1 MIYCKINNAY
11 CFYYKEQIIKI
22 SSERI
27 KITLGATFGSVF
39 GLTIGEIFDY
49 SSLGIGFG
57 VVLGIVVVSKI
68 KKGESFNKK
77 NQISGEV
84 AKAMASKIIFEAEQ
98 HRKNRDKYNYM
109 KINSDVEGQIFPNIH
124 RECW

>member
-1 MIYCKINNAY
+1 MIYQKINNAY
-11 CFYYKEQIIKI
+11 CFYHKEQIIKI
-22 SSERI
+22 FSERI
-27 KITLGATFGSVF
+27 KIILGATFGFVF
-39 GLTIGEIFDY
+39 GFTIGEIFDY

-109 KINSDVEGQIFPNIH
+109 KINSDDEGQIFLYIH